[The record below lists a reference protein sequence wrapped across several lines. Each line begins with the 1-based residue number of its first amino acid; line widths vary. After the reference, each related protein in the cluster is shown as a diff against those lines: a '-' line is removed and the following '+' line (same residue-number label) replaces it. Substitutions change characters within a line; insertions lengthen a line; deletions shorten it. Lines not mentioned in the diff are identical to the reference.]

1 MSAFDTQVGGD
12 HYKKMG
18 IQPMEYITKNNM
30 PFADGCII
38 KYVTRWRFKGGVE
51 DLKKAKHFIDLLI
64 ELEEKNDNVKR

>member
-38 KYVTRWRFKGGVE
+38 KYVTRWRFKGGIE

-64 ELEEKNDNVKR
+64 ELEEKNDNVNR